1 MPKVNLAGTATCC
14 LCMCGACTPW
24 HLVTSALW
32 QASQAALYR
41 ALQDADLLSTAI
53 QEFGIEYPSL
63 VGPFLSE
70 RDQYM
75 VCTLRMLASR

>member
-1 MPKVNLAGTATCC
+1 MLALRMSSLLR
-14 LCMCGACTPW
+14 LCMYGACSPW
-24 HLVTSALW
+24 HLETPALR
-32 QASQAALYR
+32 QASQAALYH
-41 ALQDADLLSTAI
+41 ALQDADLLTTAI
-53 QEFGIEYPSL
+53 QEFGAEYPSL